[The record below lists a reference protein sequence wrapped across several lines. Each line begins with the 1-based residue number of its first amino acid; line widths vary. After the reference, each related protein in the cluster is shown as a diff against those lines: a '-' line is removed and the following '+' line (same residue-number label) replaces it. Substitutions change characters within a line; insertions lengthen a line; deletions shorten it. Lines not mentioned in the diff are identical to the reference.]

1 MNRVEKISAFCVERK
16 IGSHDTYF
24 YVFSFKKKK
33 WTLEKQIADN
43 DDNNGDNDDSHN
55 DIDWINNCL
64 PEYN

>member
-1 MNRVEKISAFCVERK
+1 MNRLEKISAFCVERK

-43 DDNNGDNDDSHN
+43 DDSQN